1 MILETKPTDRMVML
15 FLAYFRVQSDF
26 FLTGVY
32 EVLGPIGKKGR
43 YAFLLLL
50 FARVSLQSIMVLL
63 RCEMK
68 NGS

>member
-1 MILETKPTDRMVML
+1 MI
-15 FLAYFRVQSDF
+15 F